1 MIFFTAFESNPQTQR
16 CSMLKAHARGSGLHE
31 CIALRV
37 TQNVHYLGGLLL
49 LWEELVAFMFETRI
63 QLQRCWDMLVL
74 DMLQEATSFM
84 QCSLL
89 VRTPPRNPESPQMP
103 HLSQMGSLFARKIYR
118 YQHGLITFSLALH
131 VLRRKYSY
139 AVHPPRRCCSGGFVL
154 PFAGQSPCQP
164 PPPLLEEGR
173 QGIWWLPK
181 EEPFKGV
188 GHGVYV
194 PVNQGLGQK
203 AEYRKA
209 WKLK

>member
-1 MIFFTAFESNPQTQR
+1 M
-16 CSMLKAHARGSGLHE
+16 
-31 CIALRV
+31 
-37 TQNVHYLGGLLL
+37 
-49 LWEELVAFMFETRI
+49 AFMFETRI
-63 QLQRCWDMLVL
+63 QLQQCWDMLIL

-89 VRTPPRNPESPQMP
+89 ARTPPRNPESPQMP

-118 YQHGLITFSLALH
+118 YQHALIMFPWRCLSSE
-131 VLRRKYSY
+131 KYSY
-139 AVHPPRRCCSGGFVL
+139 AVHPPRKCCSGGFVL

-181 EEPFKGV
+181 AFKGV
-188 GHGVYV
+188 EHGVYV
-194 PVNQGLGQK
+194 SVNQGLGQK